1 VADAKAVGA
10 LVAKLATL
18 ISRHN
23 RGVKDLALVGIK
35 RRGVPLAERL
45 AARLP
50 ARDTSLRRRG
60 QSPGAR
66 GLAVQSPSSAIPV
79 GAIDITLYR
88 DDLQMVSETPI
99 VRGSEI
105 SFDINGKT
113 LVLVDD
119 VVFTG
124 RTIRAALSELLDF
137 GRPKAVQLAVLVD
150 RGHRELPIQPDFV
163 AKVIRTE
170 RSDLVDIFLKET
182 DGRDEIVVTRSGRR
196 QKAEERSQ
204 KAEVRRPTR

>member
-1 VADAKAVGA
+1 MTRRLADAKAVNA
-10 LVAKLATL
+10 LVTKLAAQ

-23 RGVKDLALVGIK
+23 RGVIDLALVGIK
-35 RRGVPLAERL
+35 RRGVPLANRL
-45 AARLP
+45 ATRLNTG
-50 ARDTSLRRRG
+50 RKSK
-60 QSPGAR
+60 
-66 GLAVQSPSSAIPV
+66 IPV

-88 DDLQMVSETPI
+88 DDLQMVAETPI

-105 SFDINGKT
+105 GFDINGKT

-124 RTIRAALSELLDF
+124 RTIRAALSELSDF
-137 GRPKAVQLAVLVD
+137 GRPRAMQLAVLVD

-163 AKVIRTE
+163 AKVIKTQ

-182 DGRDEIVVTRSGRR
+182 DGTDEIVLTKVG
-196 QKAEERSQ
+196 RSQ
-204 KAEVRRPTR
+204 KPKAKGQKSK

>member
-1 VADAKAVGA
+1 MTRRLADAKTVTA
-10 LVAKLATL
+10 LVAKLAVA
-18 ISRHN
+18 IARHN

-35 RRGVPLAERL
+35 RRGVPLAERI
-45 AARLP
+45 AARL
-50 ARDTSLRRRG
+50 
-60 QSPGAR
+60 
-66 GLAVQSPSSAIPV
+66 SAGRKPKIQV

-88 DDLQMVSETPI
+88 DDLQMVAETPI

-105 SFDINGKT
+105 EFDINGKT

-137 GRPKAVQLAVLVD
+137 GRPEAVQLAVLID
-150 RGHRELPIQPDFV
+150 RGHRELPIHPDFA
-163 AKVIRTE
+163 AKVIKTR

-182 DGRDEIVVTRSGRR
+182 DGRDEVILTR
-196 QKAEERSQ
+196 K
-204 KAEVRRPTR
+204 

>member
-1 VADAKAVGA
+1 MTRRVADAKAVNA
-10 LVAKLATL
+10 LVAKLAVQ

-45 AARLP
+45 AARLS
-50 ARDTSLRRRG
+50 AGRKSK
-60 QSPGAR
+60 
-66 GLAVQSPSSAIPV
+66 VQV

-88 DDLQMVSETPI
+88 DDLQMVAETPI

-105 SFDINGKT
+105 SFDINGKA

-137 GRPKAVQLAVLVD
+137 GRPKSIQLAVLVD

-163 AKVIRTE
+163 AKVVKTE

-182 DGRDEIVVTRSGRR
+182 DGRDEIVLTRIGQS
-196 QKAEERSQ
+196 QKPKARSQ
-204 KAEVRRPTR
+204 KSK